1 MMKKLILVRHGQS
14 LWNLEKRFTGW
25 VDVDLTDNG
34 KLEAKKSGELI
45 KKEQLNIDLYYCS
58 FQLRA
63 KNTLK
68 IIQDE
73 LNDHKEVKEAWQL
86 NERHYGA
93 LTGLNKDE
101 MKIKLGEEKV
111 HQFRRSWDLR
121 PDPLEKTNPFHPLN
135 IETYKEIPTD
145 KIPNTESLK
154 DTYERVIEFYK
165 NEVENNKDKNI
176 LISAHGNSIR
186 ALCKYLFILD
196 NTQITHTS
204 TFGVT
209 LDNNSTATY
218 DELSTINTATTAAID
233 ARIIDLVDDVGG
245 FVPIASET
253 AFPSANPD
261 VNNGAGTLVSIK
273 AIGSTRTPS
282 GGTVTISNGAGSS
295 TVTITGCGSTVL
307 TAGFGVIVETTST
320 LHTYAFHRLV
330 PKATEVS
337 TVAANAT
344 NIAAIFA
351 ANLKTASL
359 ILFFSDT
366 LPLNVALKKIKSL
379 SKSQDL

>member
-1 MMKKLILVRHGQS
+1 MMKKVILVRHGQS

-25 VDVDLTDNG
+25 VDVDLTDDG

-101 MKIKLGEEKV
+101 MKIKLGKEKV

-135 IETYKEIPTD
+135 IETYKEIPID
-145 KIPNTESLK
+145 KIPDTESLK

-165 NEVENNKDKNI
+165 SDIENNEGKNI

-196 NTQITHTS
+196 NTQISKLEIPTGNPLLIE
-204 TFGVT
+204 FENNKVT
-209 LDNNSTATY
+209 KCKYLHKERAK
-218 DELSTINTATTAAID
+218 
-233 ARIIDLVDDVGG
+233 DL
-245 FVPIASET
+245 
-253 AFPSANPD
+253 
-261 VNNGAGTLVSIK
+261 LV
-273 AIGSTRTPS
+273 
-282 GGTVTISNGAGSS
+282 
-295 TVTITGCGSTVL
+295 
-307 TAGFGVIVETTST
+307 F
-320 LHTYAFHRLV
+320 
-330 PKATEVS
+330 
-337 TVAANAT
+337 
-344 NIAAIFA
+344 
-351 ANLKTASL
+351 
-359 ILFFSDT
+359 
-366 LPLNVALKKIKSL
+366 
-379 SKSQDL
+379 